1 MLNKGKEVSVSLHK
15 IHRVI
20 QTSAIDKLQNAA
32 SMIAMSIMK
41 TEPAMND
48 TRHKNYQRSMK

>member
-1 MLNKGKEVSVSLHK
+1 MPNKEKEVSASLHK

-20 QTSAIDKLQNAA
+20 QTSAKDKLQNAA

-41 TEPAMND
+41 TELAMND
-48 TRHKNYQRSMK
+48 TRHEDYKRSVK

>member
-1 MLNKGKEVSVSLHK
+1 MPNKEKEVSVSLHK

-20 QTSAIDKLQNAA
+20 QTSAKDKLQNAA

-41 TEPAMND
+41 TELAMKD
-48 TRHKNYQRSMK
+48 TRHEA